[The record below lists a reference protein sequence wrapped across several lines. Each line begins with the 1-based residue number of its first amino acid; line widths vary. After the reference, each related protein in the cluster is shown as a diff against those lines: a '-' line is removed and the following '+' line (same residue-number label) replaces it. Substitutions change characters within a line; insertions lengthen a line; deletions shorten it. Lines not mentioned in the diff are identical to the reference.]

1 MVSSVRRSIPW
12 MAFAAGAVV
21 VAVGLRL
28 DRTGTMLSVPNPPFL
43 WRYEPVVDVWWSA
56 VAVVVLLL
64 AAVGGPRLLSA
75 RVRPGVFAL
84 AALVLTI
91 AVRLAESA
99 AGSGTSGWYEVFD
112 RTRSFEADNEYLPA
126 LPTLRYG
133 VDIFLDRFSEVVTSL
148 PVHAA
153 GHPPGL
159 LLLMDRLEIRTPEGL
174 AALCIGAGVL
184 ATPILYP
191 LARRLL
197 EDEGAA
203 RSAALLLA
211 LSPGVTMFGVTSADA
226 LYMTLGLIAA
236 LALVAVPRVVG
247 ATLGALTL
255 AAASFFAWSLL
266 AVGAWAA
273 VLRLRRDGLRPAL
286 LLAAAC
292 GVGLVAFYA
301 VLHAA
306 YGFDPVGT
314 LRGTEQV
321 YRDGIARGR
330 PYSFWLFGSP
340 VAFLVTLGLPI
351 TWYAFRALGAG
362 RSVAVAIFAVLAIAT
377 VLGFTKAETER
388 IWLFFA
394 PFLCLAA
401 ASVLPRRRLPLVL
414 GLLAAQGL
422 ASELLYDSVW

>member
-1 MVSSVRRSIPW
+1 MVSSLRRLVPW
-12 MAFAAGAVV
+12 MALAAGTLV

-28 DRTGTMLSVPNPPFL
+28 DRTGTMLHVPNPPFL
-43 WRYEPVVDVWWSA
+43 WRYEPRLDSWVA
-56 VAVVVLLL
+56 VAAVVLLM
-64 AAVGGPRLLSA
+64 AAVGGPRLKVA
-75 RVRPGVFAL
+75 RVGPGVFAL
-84 AALVLTI
+84 AALALT
-91 AVRLAESA
+91 AGVRLAESA
-99 AGSGTSGWYEVFD
+99 ARSGTSGWYQVFD
-112 RTRSFEADNEYLPA
+112 RTRSFEGDNEYLPA
-126 LPTLRYG
+126 LPALRYG

-159 LLLMDRLEIRTPEGL
+159 LLLVDRLAIGTPKAL
-174 AALCIGAGVL
+174 AALCIGAGAL
-184 ATPILYP
+184 ATPMLYL

-197 EDEGAA
+197 DDEGAA

-226 LYMTLGLIAA
+226 VYMTLGVLAA
-236 LALVAVPRVVG
+236 LALVAGPRLVG
-247 ATLGALTL
+247 ATVGALTL

-273 VLRLRRDGLRPAL
+273 VLRLRRDGLKSAL
-286 LLAAAC
+286 VLAAGC

-301 VLHAA
+301 VLYAA
-306 YGFDPVGT
+306 YGFDPLGT

-340 VAFLVTLGLPI
+340 VAFLVTVGLPI
-351 TWYAFRALGAG
+351 TWYAFRALGDG
-362 RSVAVAIFAVLAIAT
+362 RSVAVAIFAVLGIAT

-394 PFLCLAA
+394 PFVCLAA
-401 ASVLPRRRLPLVL
+401 ASALPNRRLPLAL

-422 ASELLYDSVW
+422 VSELLYDSVW